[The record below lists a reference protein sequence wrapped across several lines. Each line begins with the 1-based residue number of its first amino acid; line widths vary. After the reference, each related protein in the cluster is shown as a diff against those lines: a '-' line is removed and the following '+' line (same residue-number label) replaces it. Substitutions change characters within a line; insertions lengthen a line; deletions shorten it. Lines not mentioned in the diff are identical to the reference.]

1 MLNRVI
7 FQDRNLSSLG
17 GLLLFNEL
25 LMGIRLDERVGEA
38 LPRQRIASGAS
49 GFDKFRALLLG
60 FLSGAECLEDMDRL
74 RSDPMFREVN
84 GALVGSTTYG
94 DYLRKFSGFHLHR
107 LNQELC
113 RLAGEFH
120 IRSGSA
126 ERLILDIDST
136 GHEQHGEKMEGL
148 AYNYKKEWGLDSIE
162 VFDQKGFLYHLSVRE
177 GNAFTADDAPFVI
190 SEVSRHLPRHA
201 ARQKPLLRADSG
213 YCNNSVFKACEENG
227 FGFLVAMRENLYSPL
242 LRRRIKWRKAKGK
255 ELEKEKAEVG
265 ESLYYSKICEKVFRV
280 IFIRR
285 PRTGEREIFADWHWT
300 YQAYVTTESSSEL
313 TAEDAVE
320 LYHQRGNAENFIR
333 ELKNGFDLH
342 HFPCQKLKAN
352 RAYGL
357 IAAFA
362 YNFMR
367 FVGLVM
373 NPSKPLFSKRIRF
386 TLVNLACQVVRR
398 ARRTVVIFPRRYEKE
413 VKRCFM
419 NIRLTLG
426 CG

>member
-1 MLNRVI
+1 MNRVI

-17 GLLLFNEL
+17 GLLLFKEL
-25 LMGIRLDERVGEA
+25 LVGSRLDERVGEA
-38 LPRQRIASGAS
+38 LPRQHIASCAS

-84 GALVGSTTYG
+84 GTLVGSTSYG
-94 DYLRKFSGFHLHR
+94 DYLRKFSEFHLQR

-148 AYNYKKEWGLDSIE
+148 AYNYKKVWGLDSIE
-162 VFDQKGFLYHLSVRE
+162 VFDQKGFLYHLNVRE

-201 ARQKPLLRADSG
+201 TRRQPLLRADSG

-242 LRRRIKWRKAKGK
+242 LRRRIKWRKAKGE

-265 ESLYYSKICEKVFRV
+265 ESLYYSKLCEKVFRV

-313 TAEDAVE
+313 SAEVAVE
-320 LYHQRGNAENFIR
+320 LYRQRGNAENFIR

-373 NPSKPLFSKRIRF
+373 SPTKPMFSKRIRF
-386 TLVNLACQVVRR
+386 TLVKLACQVVRR

>member
-1 MLNRVI
+1 MMDRVV
-7 FQDRNLSSLG
+7 FQDKNVSSLG
-17 GLLLFNEL
+17 GLLLFRQL
-25 LMGIRLDERVGEA
+25 LAAFRLAARVGEA

-49 GFDKFRALLLG
+49 GFDKFQALLLG
-60 FLSGAECLEDMDRL
+60 FVSGAECLDDMDNL
-74 RSDPMFREVN
+74 RNDPVFLEVN
-84 GALVGSTTYG
+84 GALVGSTSYG
-94 DYLRKFSGFHLHR
+94 DFLRKFSGFHLQR

-113 RLAGEFH
+113 RLAGECH
-120 IRSGSA
+120 TRSGSA
-126 ERLILDIDST
+126 ERLIRDIDST

-148 AYNYKKEWGLDSIE
+148 AYNYKQEWGLDSIE
-162 VFDQKGFLYHLSVRE
+162 VFDQKGFLYHLDVRE

-190 SEVSRHLPRHA
+190 SEVARHLPRQT
-201 ARQKPLLRADSG
+201 ARQRPLLRADSG
-213 YCNNSVFKACEENG
+213 YCNNAVFQACEQNN

-242 LRRRIKWRKAKGK
+242 LRRRIKWRSAKGQAF
-255 ELEKEKAEVG
+255 EEEQAEIG
-265 ESLYYSKICEKVFRV
+265 ESLYYSKLCEKVFRV

-285 PRTGEREIFADWHWT
+285 PLKGEREIIADWHWT
-300 YQAYVTTESSSEL
+300 YQAYITTESSSEL
-313 TAEDAVE
+313 SAEDAIE
-320 LYHQRGNAENFIR
+320 LYRKRGNAENFIR

-342 HFPCQKLKAN
+342 HFPCQKLNAN

-367 FVGLVM
+367 FVGTVM
-373 NPSKPLFSKRIRF
+373 SPSKPMFSRRIRF
-386 TLVNLACQVVRR
+386 ILVNLACQVVRR

>member
-1 MLNRVI
+1 MLSQVV

-17 GLLLFNEL
+17 GLLLFKDL
-25 LMGIRLDERVGEA
+25 LSASRLDERVGES

-49 GFDKFRALLLG
+49 GLDKFRALLLG

-74 RSDPMFREVN
+74 GSDPMFREVN
-84 GALVGSTTYG
+84 GTLVGSTSYG
-94 DYLRKFSGFHLHR
+94 DWLRKFSGFHLQR
-107 LNQELC
+107 LNQDLC

-120 IRSGSA
+120 IRSPSA

-148 AYNYKKEWGLDSIE
+148 ASNYKNEWGLDSLE
-162 VFDQKGFLYHLSVRE
+162 VFDQKGFLYYLNVRE
-177 GNAFTADDAPFVI
+177 GNAFTAVDAPFVI
-190 SEVSRHLPRHA
+190 SEVARHLPQQM
-201 ARQKPLLRADSG
+201 ARQQPLLRADSG
-213 YCNNSVFKACEENG
+213 YCNNAVFKACEENG
-227 FGFLVAMRENLYSPL
+227 FGFLMAMRENLYSPL
-242 LRRRIKWRKAKGK
+242 LRRRINWRSAKGQT
-255 ELEKEKAEVG
+255 LEEEQAEVG
-265 ESLYYSKICEKVFRV
+265 ESLYYSKLCEKVFRV
-280 IFIRR
+280 IFIRK
-285 PRTGEREIFADWHWT
+285 PRKGEREIFADWHWT
-300 YQAYVTTESSSEL
+300 YQAYITTESSSEL
-313 TAEDAVE
+313 SAEDAVE
-320 LYHQRGNAENFIR
+320 LYRKRGNAENFIR

-342 HFPCQKLKAN
+342 HFPCQKLGAN

-367 FVGLVM
+367 FVGIAM
-373 NPSKPLFSKRIRF
+373 SPSKPMFCKRIRF
-386 TLVNLACQVVRR
+386 LLVNLACQVVRK
-398 ARRTVVIFPRRYEKE
+398 ARRTIVIFPRRYEKE

>member
-1 MLNRVI
+1 MQDHIV
-7 FQDRNLSSLG
+7 FQDRSLSSLG
-17 GLLLFNEL
+17 GLLMLQKMLTASNLE
-25 LMGIRLDERVGEA
+25 DRVCGS

-49 GFDKFRALLLG
+49 GFDKFRALFLG
-60 FLSGAECLEDMDRL
+60 FLSGADCLEDMDHL
-74 RSDPMFREVN
+74 RTDPMFSEVN
-84 GALVGSTTYG
+84 GPLVGSVSYG
-94 DYLRKFSGFHLHR
+94 DYLRKFSGYQLQR

-113 RLAGEFH
+113 RLAGELH
-120 IRSGSA
+120 VRSGSP

-148 AYNYKKEWGLDSIE
+148 AYNYKNEWGLDSLE
-162 VFDQKGFLYHLSVRE
+162 VFDQKGFLYHLHVRE

-190 SEVSRHLPRHA
+190 SEVARHLPRHA
-201 ARQKPLLRADSG
+201 ARQRPLLRADSG
-213 YCNNSVFKACEENG
+213 YCNNAVLQACEQNG
-227 FGFLVAMRENLYSPL
+227 FGFLVAMRENLYNPL
-242 LRRRIKWRKAKGK
+242 LRRRIKWRSSKDPV
-255 ELEKEKAEVG
+255 LEDEQAEIG
-265 ESLYYSKICEKVFRV
+265 ESLYYSKLCEKVFRV

-285 PRTGEREIFADWHWT
+285 PRKGEREIFADWHWT

-313 TAEDAVE
+313 SAEDAIE
-320 LYHQRGNAENFIR
+320 LYRQRGNAENFIG

-342 HFPCQKLKAN
+342 HFPCQKLNAN

-367 FVGLVM
+367 FVGIVM
-373 NPSKPLFSKRIRF
+373 SPTKPMFSKRIRF
-386 TLVNLACQVVRR
+386 KLVHLACQVVRK
-398 ARRTVVIFPRRYEKE
+398 ARRTVFIFPRRYEKE